1 MIDAPRIAQTI
12 AQQTA
17 IIRLTIP
24 RAEMMTA
31 FGPAVGELMA
41 TLAAQGIAPT
51 GPVFAHHLK
60 MTPGI
65 FDFEVGV
72 AVAAPVTATG
82 RVKPSVWPAM
92 KVVRT
97 VYHGPYEGLPD
108 AWGEFTEWIAANG
121 HTPAE
126 DLWECYVTGPHSSAD
141 SAMWQT
147 ELNRPLTQ

>member
-1 MIDAPRIAQTI
+1 MIDTPHITQTI

-31 FGPAVGELMA
+31 FCPAVGELMA
-41 TLAAQGIAPT
+41 TLAAQGITPA

-72 AVAAPVTATG
+72 AVATPVAAAG
-82 RVKPSVWPAM
+82 RMKPSEWPAM
-92 KVVRT
+92 KVART
-97 VYHGPYEGLPD
+97 VSRGPYEELPD
-108 AWGEFTEWIAANG
+108 AWGKFTEWIATNG

-126 DLWECYVTGPHSSAD
+126 DLWECYVAGPQTSAD
-141 SAMWQT
+141 PTRWQT
-147 ELNRPLTQ
+147 ELNQPLMR